1 MSPIHSPPPTPPL
14 VLVFAA
20 SDPTSGAGIQADLLT
35 LGSLGCHPLTALTA
49 LTVQDTVGVHS
60 LHPVSPELV
69 EQQARA
75 ALEDM
80 PVAAFKIGVLGS
92 VENVLMVAEIVSDYP
107 EIPLILDPVLAS
119 GRGDDLSG
127 EEIINAMRE
136 MLLPQTTLITPNA
149 PEARRL
155 AESDED
161 EEEPSIDTC
170 AARLMEM
177 GAQYVLITGTHE
189 NTPQVVNTLYGP
201 EGVIRRDRW
210 ERLPGSYHGSGCTL
224 ASAITGAIA
233 QGARIEDAVRDGQD
247 YTWQTLKA
255 GFRAGMGQ
263 FIPDRFFWARGD
275 DDENADGEKAAPDA

>member
-1 MSPIHSPPPTPPL
+1 M

-49 LTVQDTVGVHS
+49 LTVQDTVGVHG
-60 LHPVSPELV
+60 LHPVAADLL
-69 EQQARA
+69 EQQART

-80 PVAAFKIGVLGS
+80 PIAAFKIGVLGS

-127 EEIINAMRE
+127 EEIISAMRE

-170 AARLMEM
+170 AARLIEM

-189 NTPQVVNTLYGP
+189 NTPQVVNTLYGA
-201 EGVIRRDRW
+201 EGIIRRDRW

-233 QGARIEDAVRDGQD
+233 QGASIEDAVRDGQD
-247 YTWQTLKA
+247 YTWQTLKN

-275 DDENADGEKAAPDA
+275 DEENTDNTKAPPDA